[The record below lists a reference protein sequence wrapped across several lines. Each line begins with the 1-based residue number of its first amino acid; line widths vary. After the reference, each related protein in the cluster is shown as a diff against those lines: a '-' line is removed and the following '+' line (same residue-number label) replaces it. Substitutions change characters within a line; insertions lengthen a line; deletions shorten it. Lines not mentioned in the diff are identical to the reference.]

1 MTVSTGDATIHQAS
15 EPPTDADIRAMIGP
29 ASWSRYQ
36 TAVRGLAELG
46 LEPEFYRYG
55 PSGGWTLRFEVNHV
69 TGCALYLA
77 RSLTGLVAVGP
88 RSEYALEEDPK
99 SDDQMRR
106 LVMATPRKGKTRWVQ
121 MPLRGQEDVRRF
133 LTLVG
138 VKVRAWQ
145 TPKPAKGAKAT
156 KPAKATQAVKAK
168 VLSHTPRRQ
177 TTAAG
182 ADRKKADRSP
192 RRSTARRSSR
202 G

>member
-1 MTVSTGDATIHQAS
+1 MAVSTGDATIHQAS
-15 EPPTDADIRAMIGP
+15 DPPTDADIRAMIGP

-36 TAVRGLAELG
+36 MAVRGLAELG
-46 LEPEFYRYG
+46 LDPEFYRYG
-55 PSGGWTLRFEVNHV
+55 PSGGWTLRFQINHV

-121 MPLRGQEDVRRF
+121 MPLRAQEDVRRF

-138 VKVRAWQ
+138 VKVRARQ
-145 TPKPAKGAKAT
+145 TPRQSAEPSKVVKPAEAPKAAKT
-156 KPAKATQAVKAK
+156 VSHKP
-168 VLSHTPRRQ
+168 HRQ
-177 TTAAG
+177 TTAAAAG
-182 ADRKKADRSP
+182 RKKAGKSP
-192 RRSTARRSSR
+192 RRSAARHSSR